1 MKKILLLLPLLA
13 LAPQTLF
20 AACYDYAFVS
30 RRSSGADNI
39 FVANTCRPGLT
50 AWTANSDSSTVLTG
64 LQMNQVFPLVAF
76 NKSKIEAG
84 RAVRSQVAVIDGQNL
99 SETVLDTNAN
109 NDEFDD
115 YFAGTPA
122 WGPSVELAFV
132 SSEIY
137 RPFWFPEIR
146 VNEAFPSYDATA
158 SRIVLP
164 YEGHNR
170 RTINALTWIPARSTQ
185 DPGFGKIVVSMNNGD
200 GADRLWVIDIL
211 SGELKPLVDPEHPE
225 QGGILGFD
233 PAVSHRNSA
242 DSPRRLAYIARENG
256 EEVLK
261 VCVLTLEETSEG
273 LSCEDPSTISLGGNH
288 KSPSWTHDDRK
299 ILYSVDRDYDARFR
313 VNEEIYMINPDG
325 TGDERLTNQTGP
337 DRFPVCLPQMETR
350 QARTTELKP
359 AGMPNPVSIYRE
371 PARVLGAK
379 QAAGRK

>member
-1 MKKILLLLPLLA
+1 MKRTLFLVSILA
-13 LAPQTLF
+13 LVPQTLF
-20 AACYDYAFVS
+20 AECYDYAFTS
-30 RRSSGADNI
+30 RRNTGADNI
-39 FVANTCRPGLT
+39 LVANTCRPGVT
-50 AWTANSDSSTVLTG
+50 AWTANTDASTVLTG
-64 LQMNQVFPLVAF
+64 LQMNRVFPLLAF
-76 NKSKIEAG
+76 NKLKIEAG
-84 RAVRSQVAVIDGQNL
+84 KTVRSQVAVIDGRNL
-99 SETVLDTNAN
+99 SETVVDTNAN

-122 WGPSVELAFV
+122 WGPSVELTFV

-170 RTINALTWIPARSTQ
+170 RTINALSWIPARSIQ

-200 GADRLWVIDIL
+200 GGDRLWVVDIP

-233 PAVSHRNSA
+233 PAVSHRNSV

-261 VCVLTLEETSEG
+261 VCLLG
-273 LSCEDPSTISLGGNH
+273 LKELPDGWTCEDPSTISLGGNH
-288 KSPSWTHDDRK
+288 KSPSWTYDDRK

-337 DRFPVCLPQMETR
+337 DRFPVCLPKIETR
-350 QARTTELKP
+350 QAPATELKP
-359 AGMPNPVSIYRE
+359 AGMPNPVSAYRE
-371 PARVLGAK
+371 PARILNAK
-379 QAAGRK
+379 KLK